1 MDPIANLLAAAH
13 TAFIGGVENFEVN
26 WSKLVLKIVII
37 LCERGYFLRYELN
50 YNGKIFPRLR
60 IFLNR
65 DLQNLHFKRISK
77 PSLRIYMSYKDIA
90 NKYKNYPLVLVS
102 TPKGLLDYNEVLANK
117 QGGEILFV
125 SLYQ

>member
-37 LCERGYFLRYELN
+37 LCERGYFLRYELC
-50 YNGKIFPRLR
+50 YNDKVFPRLR

-77 PSLRIYMSYKDIA
+77 PSLRIYMGYQDIA
-90 NKYKNYPLVLVS
+90 TKYKNYPLIIVS
-102 TPKGLLDYNEVLANK
+102 TPIGLLDYNGVLMNR
-117 QGGEILFV
+117 QGGEILFI